1 MMGRLLLSCPK
12 PSEGEGEAGEGRG
25 EEAGGTEELEN
36 EEVDVLAK
44 EVVE

>member
-12 PSEGEGEAGEGRG
+12 PSEGEGEGGEGRG
-25 EEAGGTEELEN
+25 EEAGGTEELQ

-44 EVVE
+44 EEVE